1 MTEQEWVAL
10 IAPDAV
16 KACKKLGGYLP
27 SVLIAQTCL
36 ETGYGT
42 GAGCES
48 LVQHHNILGMK
59 TDLLNNTW
67 DSDYWPGRS
76 WVKRTPEW
84 DGEKTIYIRDSFR
97 IYPDNLACLCDYL
110 QFMRDARYGNGTYK
124 YRDVMAYTDQYDLI
138 NAVSGRGY
146 CTDPGYTPSVMR
158 IIKKHDLSRYDS
170 MSYNTISGALK
181 ALGIDLIDR
190 RAANRSQVPA
200 HNANDHKYFAVH
212 YLGVNGENPDL
223 YGGGYGGHFYVSK
236 KGEVYQAAEVTDKL
250 WHVGASSGFSYI
262 HPYARNTNTVG
273 VECATYTASGQNNDA
288 ETWYF
293 TEATQIAAAKLAAAV
308 MHVLGIPMSNLLR
321 HGDITTKNCPS
332 PLKRDQGK
340 GSNWTWAQFKDT
352 VSEYLEI
359 LSGETPAPEAK
370 PEKQEATSET
380 IYRVQVG
387 AYNVRANAEN
397 QLQRAKSA
405 GFSAF
410 IQDYGEGV
418 DCRYRVQIGAYEVK
432 KNAQNQRALAIE
444 KGFNAIVK
452 TETL

>member
-1 MTEQEWVAL
+1 
-10 IAPDAV
+10 
-16 KACKKLGGYLP
+16 
-27 SVLIAQTCL
+27 
-36 ETGYGT
+36 
-42 GAGCES
+42 
-48 LVQHHNILGMK
+48 
-59 TDLLNNTW
+59 
-67 DSDYWPGRS
+67 
-76 WVKRTPEW
+76 
-84 DGEKTIYIRDSFR
+84 
-97 IYPDNLACLCDYL
+97 
-110 QFMRDARYGNGTYK
+110 
-124 YRDVMAYTDQYDLI
+124 
-138 NAVSGRGY
+138 
-146 CTDPGYTPSVMR
+146 
-158 IIKKHDLSRYDS
+158 

-190 RAANRSQVPA
+190 RAANRSQIPA
-200 HNANDHKYFAVH
+200 HNANAHKYFAVH

-262 HPYARNTNTVG
+262 HPDARNANTVG
-273 VECATYTASGQNNDA
+273 VECATYTASGRNNDA

-340 GSNWTWAQFKDT
+340 GSNWTWAQFKDA

-370 PEKQEATSET
+370 PEKQEPTSET

-418 DCRYRVQIGAYEVK
+418 DCRYRVQIGAYKVK
-432 KNAQNQRALAIE
+432 ANATAQREAAKA

-452 TETL
+452 KEKL

>member
-1 MTEQEWVAL
+1 MTEQEWINL
-10 IAPDAV
+10 IAESAV
-16 KACKKLGGYLP
+16 RACRKLGGYLP

-36 ETGYGT
+36 ETGYGS

-48 LVQHHNILGMK
+48 LVANHNILGMK
-59 TDLLNNTW
+59 TDLLNDTW
-67 DSDYWPGRS
+67 ESLYWPGQS

-97 IYPDNLACLCDYL
+97 IYPDNFACLCDYL
-110 QFMRDARYGNGTYK
+110 QFMRDAKYGNGTYK
-124 YRDVMAYTDQYDLI
+124 YRDVMAYTDQYELI
-138 NAVSGRGY
+138 STVSGRGY
-146 CTDPGYTPSVMR
+146 CTDPGYTPSVMK
-158 IIKKHDLSRYDS
+158 IIQKHNLGRYDT
-170 MSYNTISGALK
+170 MKSYATIRDALK

-190 RAANRSQVPA
+190 IAQNRSQVPA

-236 KGEVYQAAEVTDKL
+236 TGQVYQAAEVTDKV

-262 HPYARNTNTVG
+262 HPDARNSNTVG
-273 VECATYTASGQNNDA
+273 AECATYTASGRNNDS

-293 TEATQIAAAKLAAAV
+293 TEATQIAAAKLAAAFMYV
-308 MHVLGIPMSNLLR
+308 YNLPESHLLR

-332 PLKRDQGK
+332 PYKRDEGQGP
-340 GSNWTWAQFKDT
+340 NWTWAQFKAQVAEYRSILDEGT
-352 VSEYLEI
+352 VE
-359 LSGETPAPEAK
+359 PE
-370 PEKQEATSET
+370 PEKPDKGV

-387 AYNVRANAEN
+387 AYNVKANAEN
-397 QLQRAKSA
+397 QLARAKSA

-418 DCRYRVQIGAYEVK
+418 DCRYRVQIGAYEIK